1 MKNVNFG
8 ILDFE
13 QYLEM
18 EKTLSNYK
26 NLQNNKETYNSS
38 RDKEIEELNSE
49 LSEYQENFKLFFDTL
64 SKKGKTF
71 AVKSYF
77 ELRKIRLNKKR
88 VKENTDELETYITEI
103 IEVTEEK
110 PSANGWRYDIGSIVY
125 VNSESKKHPFNEND
139 RLEVLSLENKG
150 GYGYGLKHESSNNET
165 FFIINDNNLK

>member
-1 MKNVNFG
+1 MKNVNFE

-13 QYLEM
+13 KYLEM

-26 NLQNNKETYNSS
+26 NLQNNKKTYDFL

-49 LSEYQENFKLFFDTL
+49 LLKHKENFKLFFDVL

-71 AVKSYF
+71 AIKSYF

-88 VKENTDELETYITEI
+88 IKENTDDLETYITEI
-103 IEVTEEK
+103 IEIPKEK
-110 PSANGWRYDIGSIVY
+110 TSFNNWRYDIGSIVY
-125 VNSESKKHPFNEND
+125 VNSESTKHPFNEND
-139 RLEVLSLENKG
+139 KLEILSLESKD

-165 FFIINDNNLK
+165 FFIINDNDLK

>member
-1 MKNVNFG
+1 MKDVNFG
-8 ILDFE
+8 VLNFE

-49 LSEYQENFKLFFDTL
+49 LSEYQENFKLFFDVL

-77 ELRKIRLNKKR
+77 ELRKIRLNKKK

-110 PSANGWRYDIGSIVY
+110 PPANSWRYNVGSIVY
-125 VNSESKKHPFNEND
+125 VNSENKKHPFNEND

>member
-1 MKNVNFG
+1 MKDVNFG

-18 EKTLSNYK
+18 EKTLSNYR
-26 NLQNNKETYNSS
+26 NLQNNKETYKFS

-77 ELRKIRLNKKR
+77 ELKKIRLSKKR

-103 IEVTEEK
+103 IEEK
-110 PSANGWRYDIGSIVY
+110 SIIQNIWRYNVGSIVY

>member
-1 MKNVNFG
+1 MKDVNFG

-18 EKTLSNYK
+18 EKTLSNYR
-26 NLQNNKETYNSS
+26 NLQNNKETYKFS

-77 ELRKIRLNKKR
+77 ELKKI
-88 VKENTDELETYITEI
+88 
-103 IEVTEEK
+103 
-110 PSANGWRYDIGSIVY
+110 
-125 VNSESKKHPFNEND
+125 
-139 RLEVLSLENKG
+139 
-150 GYGYGLKHESSNNET
+150 
-165 FFIINDNNLK
+165 IINICIVLIK